1 MTTMLPPVR
10 NRYFYGKL
18 LDADHLQLEQR
29 YFLEQARQINRLTL
43 GVGVLCGLH
52 VDWKDGKVVVSP
64 GVAVDGL
71 GREIVVDRPVTIDPW
86 SLGENGDRPTADQI
100 VLLLCYH
107 ECESEP
113 APVLV
118 ADCELREEC
127 VPSVVRE
134 RFLLRA
140 VDADTWTPSGQ
151 ITEEQCRAIFGEA
164 PSTDVPGSETHG
176 ELAAIVGRSLRRM
189 TYGFAGSPDDAL
201 RARLCELLS
210 GSCESSPE
218 CVPIAFVTRDGTV
231 DNCATRTTIYSNTV
245 LLDLILCL
253 AERVEKCCG
262 RRVRLDAPVIT
273 ETYPAPAE
281 MVPKAAYDDA
291 LEGAAF
297 SLTFD
302 HEMDANRLAKPE
314 EWMRMLLI
322 PVGATVSAEHH
333 AEAAP
338 TATGVSGALLVPV
351 ELVRTEDAGGTAK
364 RAVYGYTD
372 AAKERVD
379 SIVEELKP
387 SSLMFVVV
395 VRSDDLTQIADTADP
410 PELLDADFAGT
421 ALPTPATRELLWWLD
436 ATKPLPLPGT
446 YLTTSAIALPQGTP
460 LPSLPTGNG
469 IEGGVFHAWFAVN
482 LSD

>member
-29 YFLEQARQINRLTL
+29 YFLEQARLINRLTL
-43 GVGVLCGLH
+43 GAGVLCGLH
-52 VDWKDGKVVVSP
+52 VAWKDGRVVVSP

-71 GREIVVDRPVTIDPW
+71 GREIVVDRPITIDPW
-86 SLGENGDRPTADQI
+86 AIGENGDRSTADQI

-107 ECESEP
+107 ECDAEP

-127 VPSVVRE
+127 VPSVIRE
-134 RFLLRA
+134 RYMLRA
-140 VDADTWTPSGQ
+140 VDADKWAPTGH
-151 ITEEQCRAIFGEA
+151 ITDEQCRAIFGEA
-164 PSTDVPGSETHG
+164 PSTDAPGSETHG
-176 ELAAIVGRSLRRM
+176 RLAATVGLTLNRM
-189 TYGFAGSPDDAL
+189 TYGFGGSPDDAL

-210 GSCESSPE
+210 GSCEGSPD

-231 DNCATRTTIYSNTV
+231 DNCAPRTTIYSNTV

-253 AERVEKCCG
+253 AERVEECCG
-262 RRVRLDAPVIT
+262 HRVRLEAPVIT

-281 MVPKAAYDDA
+281 IVPKAAYDDA
-291 LEGAAF
+291 LQGSVF

-314 EWMRMLLI
+314 EWMRVLLI
-322 PVGATVSAEHH
+322 AGGATVTPV
-333 AEAAP
+333 AAAANP
-338 TATGVSGALLVPV
+338 TAGAALLVPV
-351 ELVRTEDAGGTAK
+351 ELVPGGSAK
-364 RAVYGYTD
+364 KAVYRYTD
-372 AAKERVD
+372 AAKEYVD
-379 SIVEELKP
+379 STLKALKP
-387 SSLMFVVV
+387 SGVMFVVV
-395 VRSDDLTQIADTADP
+395 ARSDDLTQIADTADP

-436 ATKPLPLPGT
+436 ATKPLTLPGT

-460 LPSLPTGNG
+460 LPALPSGNG
-469 IEGGVFHAWFAVN
+469 IEGGVFHAWFAVD

>member
-1 MTTMLPPVR
+1 MLSPVR

-29 YFLEQARQINRLTL
+29 YFLEQARLINRLTL
-43 GVGVLCGLH
+43 GAGVLCGLH
-52 VDWKDGKVVVSP
+52 VVWKDEQVVISP

-71 GREIVVDRPVTIDPW
+71 GREIVVDRPITIDPW
-86 SLGENGDRPTADQI
+86 SIGENGDRPTADQI

-107 ECESEP
+107 ECEAEP

-127 VPSVVRE
+127 VPSVIRE

-140 VDADTWTPSGQ
+140 VDADKWAPTGH

-164 PSTDVPGSETHG
+164 PSTDAPGAETHG
-176 ELAAIVGRSLRRM
+176 LAATVGLSLRRM
-189 TYGFAGSPDDAL
+189 TYGFGGSPDDAL

-210 GSCESSPE
+210 GSCEASAD

-231 DNCATRTTIYSNTV
+231 DNCAPRTTIYSNTV

-253 AERVEKCCG
+253 AERVEECCG
-262 RRVRLDAPVIT
+262 HRVRLDAPVIT
-273 ETYPAPAE
+273 EMYPGPAKI
-281 MVPKAAYDDA
+281 VPKADYDDT
-291 LEGAAF
+291 LEGSAF

-302 HEMDANRLAKPE
+302 HEMDAKRLAKPE
-314 EWMRMLLI
+314 EWMRVLLI
-322 PVGATVSAEHH
+322 PVGA
-333 AEAAP
+333 AAVTP
-338 TATGVSGALLVPV
+338 VAMAAGNQPGTGAGVALLVPV
-351 ELVRTEDAGGTAK
+351 KLVPGGTAK
-364 RAVYGYTD
+364 KAVYTYTD
-372 AAKERVD
+372 AAKEFVD
-379 SIVEELKP
+379 SKLKELKP
-387 SSLMFVVV
+387 SGVMFVVV

-436 ATKPLPLPGT
+436 ATKPLTLPGT

-460 LPSLPTGNG
+460 LPQLPSGNG
-469 IEGGVFHAWFAVN
+469 IEGGVFHAWFAVD